1 MAKKLPKIA
10 PAVLVSRSHVARR
23 RLFGC
28 ARPRVSAKAG
38 HKRLLQKIAG
48 RQRARTTSFFV
59 QLWTWRQWGQVN
71 LGVFTFAAAQS
82 CSSIVWPVAVS
93 FAVEGHRTRSRLMTG
108 PVFTLRGEVVAKN
121 FIFYASR

>member
-1 MAKKLPKIA
+1 MAKPLPKIA
-10 PAVLVSRSHVARR
+10 PAVTGIRSHVAAR
-23 RLFGC
+23 RLSGC
-28 ARPRVSAKAG
+28 AAHAKAQKPATG
-38 HKRLLQKIAG
+38 RLLQKIAG
-48 RQRARTTSFFV
+48 LQRARTTSFFV